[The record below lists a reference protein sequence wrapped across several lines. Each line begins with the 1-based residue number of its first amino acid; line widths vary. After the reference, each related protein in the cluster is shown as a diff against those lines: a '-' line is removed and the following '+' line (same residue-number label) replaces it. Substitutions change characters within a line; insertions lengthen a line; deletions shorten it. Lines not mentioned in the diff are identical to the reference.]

1 MTRATT
7 RVVRFPEVLEMT
19 GIKSRETIRQ
29 LEMAGH
35 FPRRFAINPGCESR
49 KAQKGWLEHEVLDWL
64 DQRAASREAIA

>member
-1 MTRATT
+1 MVRATT

-49 KAQKGWLEHEVLDWL
+49 KAQKGWLEHEILDWL